1 MDDKER
7 TELFRRIFQ
16 TPQGEMVLA
25 ELKKFARYDD
35 GQFIPDPGMAAY
47 INGRR
52 SVICEIIQTTEKKT
66 GE

>member
-1 MDDKER
+1 MEEKEKR
-7 TELFRRIFQ
+7 ELFCRTFQ
-16 TPQGEMVLA
+16 NGAGEIVLD

-52 SVICEIIQTTEKKT
+52 SVICEIINCMEDKK
-66 GE
+66 